1 MALRETTLF
10 LSLFTIF
17 ASQQDWPC
25 IPSPWSCRGW
35 IASRLMGQVGMLL
48 KSSTLP
54 ARIVEGVELA
64 ENYREFITD
73 HGGCLAAQWTMQLLS
88 VELDIS
94 RSQTGADGTQALG
107 VDGMMSLF
115 AMFFRGDTACVM
127 LFDQL
132 LWGTGAAWPSV
143 AAAGWSTFALLGRL
157 SKALQIY
164 LDMQGEPSG
173 EALQGFLLTGERRNI
188 AERLPK
194 LLQSSLSSL
203 RAINV
208 SAPWKV
214 RARAAAQAEDL
225 LREWSRE
232 ALYQGLPPVQVVAL
246 LLVDIRSTE
255 LWQLLDRMLLPHS
268 VSLCMPKLF
277 GWASFA
283 HRGRC
288 TARHCSKFWDLDEAY
303 VASTSN
309 ANAANQSSARDLTI
323 FHVGLDRDFL
333 SDSIRSEC
341 LARCSKSV
349 IRTLRHLSGALVGFV
364 AKTPL
369 TYVDAGAAM
378 GECMLSAAFMLP
390 EGRLRG
396 LAFEALPT
404 FVNRIRET
412 LHINGITASASHN
425 GTHVV
430 VKNVALGSARSKML
444 GSFSHAGFV
453 SGTFGMTT
461 WGRVFVRSST
471 LDHEV
476 ASHLGR
482 KETID
487 LLHIFVNSW
496 EPAVLKGARQLLLDR
511 RVGCVLVQVYDR
523 ETMSSI
529 VKGLLRTAGYTVK
542 NHSLTYVAGSPSDA
556 LALSEGTPC
565 DQRFFQWW
573 LRGKKLPFAMMSSRA
588 QAPSQACPVRLLRA
602 MPTESLGETFFKL
615 LLWDAF
621 CGASMLHAPL
631 SLKPWP

>member
-10 LSLFTIF
+10 LLSLLGMG
-17 ASQQDWPC
+17 ASQEDWPC
-25 IPSPWSCRGW
+25 IPSPWICRGW
-35 IASRLMGQVGMLL
+35 IANRLMGQVGMLL
-48 KSSTLP
+48 RSTYLP

-64 ENYREFITD
+64 EKYREFITD
-73 HGGCLAAQWTMQLLS
+73 PGGCLAAQWTMQLLS
-88 VELDIS
+88 VELCMS
-94 RSQTGADGTQALG
+94 RFQTGADGTQALG
-107 VDGMMSLF
+107 VDGIMSLF
-115 AMFFRGDTACVM
+115 AMFFRGDAACM
-127 LFDQL
+127 MFFDQL
-132 LWGTGAAWPSV
+132 LWGTGAAWSSV

-164 LDMQGEPSG
+164 LDMQGGPSS
-173 EALQGFLLTGERRNI
+173 EALQGFLLLPTGEMRNI

-208 SAPWKV
+208 SSPWKV
-214 RARAAAQAEDL
+214 RAEAAAKAEDL

-246 LLVDIRSTE
+246 LLVDLRSPE

-288 TARHCSKFWDLDEAY
+288 KARHCSKFWDLDEAY
-303 VASTSN
+303 VAGTAN
-309 ANAANQSSARDLTI
+309 AHAANQSSVRDLTI
-323 FHVGLDRDFL
+323 VHVGADRDFL

-341 LARCSKSV
+341 MLRCSKSV
-349 IRTLRHLSGALVGFV
+349 VRTLRQLSGAVVGFV

-378 GECMLSAAFMLP
+378 GECMLLAAFMLP

-396 LAFEALPT
+396 LAFEALPR

-425 GTHVV
+425 STQVV
-430 VKNVALGSARSKML
+430 VKNVALGSTQSKML

-453 SGTFGMTT
+453 SETFGVPT

-496 EPAVLKGARQLLLDR
+496 EPAVLKGTRQLLLDR
-511 RVGCVLVQVYDR
+511 RVGCVLVQVYGR
-523 ETMSSI
+523 ETMFSI
-529 VKGLLRTAGYTVK
+529 VKGLLRTAGYSVK
-542 NHSLTYVAGSPSDA
+542 NHSLTYVAASPSDD

-573 LRGKKLPFAMMSSRA
+573 LRGKKLMYLSEPEKPFSRTP
-588 QAPSQACPVRLLRA
+588 QATLTHVLIRI
-602 MPTESLGETFFKL
+602 LGRPCVVTRR
-615 LLWDAF
+615 
-621 CGASMLHAPL
+621 
-631 SLKPWP
+631 